1 MKTELMD
8 KLVLE
13 CLEVGEKKKRS
24 HLVECVREK
33 IFADSET
40 AELERPARLDR
51 AVRLAIARLSK
62 RYPIISNSDGKGYCI
77 ARTKEQFESAT
88 NEHYSRAMASL
99 VRVSDLKR
107 QAKEFGVD
115 LLPGFESLEEKIL
128 EMEKMK

>member
-13 CLEVGEKKKRS
+13 CLEVGKKKKRY
-24 HLVECVREK
+24 HLVERVREK

-51 AVRLAIARLSK
+51 AVRRAIARLSK
-62 RYPIISNSDGKGYCI
+62 MYPIISNSDGEGYCI
-77 ARTKEQFESAT
+77 ARTKEQFESAI

-99 VRVSDLKR
+99 TRVSRLKK
-107 QAKEFGVD
+107 QAAEYGIN

>member
-1 MKTELMD
+1 MKTEMMD
-8 KLVLE
+8 RIVLE
-13 CLEVGEKKKRS
+13 CLEVGDKKKRY

-51 AVRLAIARLSK
+51 AVRRSIVRLSK
-62 RYPIISNSDGKGYCI
+62 RYPIISNSDGEGYCI
-77 ARTKEQFESAT
+77 ARTKEQFESAI

-99 VRVSDLKR
+99 VRVKHLR
-107 QAKEFGVD
+107 QQAAGFGID
-115 LLPGFESLEEKIL
+115 MLPGFESLEEIIR